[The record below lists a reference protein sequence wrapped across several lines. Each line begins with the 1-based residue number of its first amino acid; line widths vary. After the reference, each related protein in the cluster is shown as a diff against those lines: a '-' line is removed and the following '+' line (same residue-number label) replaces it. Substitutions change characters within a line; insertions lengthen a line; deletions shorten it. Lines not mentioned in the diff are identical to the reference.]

1 MTTRLK
7 LGQAMVRRVK
17 AAPKKD
23 TTERVMNQNHS
34 MRKILSLMMLRLRM
48 HMAWSTL
55 RLPVSAPEG
64 NWHLHVQ
71 LERCSFLTFSTH
83 NTILQ
88 HAILLDLDVRQT
100 FYAEIPARLINFM
113 AAGIFLYLFE
123 GGPVTFPLK
132 GPYLNDVYPERGG
145 VTKMQ
150 TREVERF

>member
-71 LERCSFLTFSTH
+71 LERCSLLTFSAHPTTRYLVISGFGT
-83 NTILQ
+83 NFPVDTKF
-88 HAILLDLDVRQT
+88 T
-100 FYAEIPARLINFM
+100 ARHKNSKS
-113 AAGIFLYLFE
+113 AGIFLH
-123 GGPVTFPLK
+123 LK
-132 GPYLNDVYPERGG
+132 AVRSHF
-145 VTKMQ
+145 VISS
-150 TREVERF
+150 